1 MKRFVAVSLLFLLCA
16 SSFNNVVF
24 AQETPAPAPTTPPSP
39 SSISYKLN
47 DLPVGDNPELLYDLY
62 NHPETRIDGN
72 TRIVWVQF
80 TNLDPGTQY
89 SICSGYEKDSCSNHF
104 KPGSDGSITL
114 SICGNGQETAKGV
127 QVQGFKS
134 TDQAGGKLKEKCK
147 ESRDYFHEGHV
158 YKLSLYADY
167 DDKSDRPDPGK
178 DGGEIIAAKFFVAH
192 SYPLVRLN
200 SADIT
205 SQPVAITLWGRRPGG
220 DTKNNYQV
228 VVEGTDN
235 GYKKEHCYTI
245 PEKDWWTQNL
255 TVGINTQWHAE
266 IGQQPHPEHILDGTG
281 YSVTKRADELGATN
295 TYGGNSTV
303 PGFPGSNKI
312 LKIDS
317 ASNKSSGPL
326 RSGAYVAK
334 INERVS
340 DNRPFGIG
348 NNCEGGYTYMQ
359 VFFQILAKK
368 KELKIL
374 KVVYDPNNSDRED
387 IDSVP
392 PVPPI
397 PCAAGEI
404 DEDTGN
410 CKAFNVALLGKIP
423 LDPLSF
429 IKSLYTIVLSFAGIA
444 AMIIII
450 RAAYKF
456 MYSRGDKELISQARA
471 QLTSAIIGLTFIIL
485 AYVILS
491 VIGVDILKIPG
502 FG

>member
-1 MKRFVAVSLLFLLCA
+1 MKRFISVFLFVSLFA
-16 SSFNNVVF
+16 SFFNSAVF
-24 AQETPAPAPTTPPSP
+24 AQETPTPAPTTPPSP
-39 SSISYKLN
+39 NSISYKLN

-72 TRIVWVQF
+72 KRLVWIQF
-80 TNLDPGTQY
+80 TNLDTENQY
-89 SICSGYEKDSCSNHF
+89 AICAGYEKDSCSNHF

-114 SICGNGQETAKGV
+114 AICGNGQETAKGV
-127 QVQGFKS
+127 QMQGFKS
-134 TDQAGGKLKEKCK
+134 PVQAGGKLKEKCK

-158 YKLSLYADY
+158 YKVSLYADY
-167 DDKSDRPDPGK
+167 DDKADRPDPGH

-200 SADIT
+200 SADPT
-205 SQPVAITLWGRRPGG
+205 SQPIAITLWGRRPGG
-220 DTKNNYQV
+220 DNKNNYQV

-235 GYKKEHCYTI
+235 GYKKEHCYTV
-245 PEKDWWTQNL
+245 PEKNWWTDNL
-255 TVGINTQWHAE
+255 SVGINTQWVAPL
-266 IGQQPHPEHILDGTG
+266 GQPTHKEHILEGTG
-281 YSVTKRADELGATN
+281 YSETKRADDLGAVN
-295 TYGGNSTV
+295 TYGRGKDK
-303 PGFPGSNKI
+303 SNGG
-312 LKIDS
+312 LM
-317 ASNKSSGPL
+317 SGT
-326 RSGAYVAK
+326 YVAK
-334 INERVS
+334 INERIS
-340 DNRPFGIG
+340 DNRQFGIG

-359 VFFQILAKK
+359 IFFQILSKK

-429 IKSLYTIVLSFAGIA
+429 IKSVYTIVLSFAGIA
-444 AMIIII
+444 AMAIII
-450 RAAYKF
+450 RAGYKF
-456 MYSRGDKELISQARA
+456 MYSRGDKEVISQARSE
-471 QLTSAIIGLTFIIL
+471 LTSAVIGLTFIIF